1 MHPLKR
7 LIVEDEGLEF
17 VECSLVGLVVLLAAV
32 HLWGGPGEWSNALAR
47 LRDSFARSWLR

>member
-7 LIVEDEGLEF
+7 LIVEDDGLEF
-17 VECSLVGLVVLLAAV
+17 VECSLVGLVVLLAV
-32 HLWGGPGEWSNALAR
+32 IHLWGGPGEWSNALAR